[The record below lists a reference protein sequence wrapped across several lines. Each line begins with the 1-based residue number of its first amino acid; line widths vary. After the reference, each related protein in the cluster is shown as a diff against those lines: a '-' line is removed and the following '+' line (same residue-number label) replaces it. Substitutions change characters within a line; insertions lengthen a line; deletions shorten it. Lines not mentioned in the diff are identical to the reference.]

1 MRNKILLRA
10 KMLEKIR
17 AFFSARDVIEVET
30 PLLCSFS
37 VTDAHLD
44 SFQVKAK
51 CVTHT
56 PPPSRGSS
64 AGSLFEIKMDPA
76 DKSWDNRDGPELAEI
91 RFLQTSPEYAM
102 KRMLAAGSGCIY
114 QISKAFRDGETGRY
128 HNPEFTMLEWYR
140 LGFNHEQLLQEVLT
154 LLTEVASAPPAVTLT
169 YAQAFETFLDINPH
183 QANLTILHDCLAHYH
198 LQVDGVD
205 FNDRDLCLQLLM
217 TEVIERQFNA
227 NVPTVIIDFPASQAA
242 LARILPG
249 NPPLAARFEVY
260 WHGVELANG
269 FYELS
274 DVAEQRARFQ
284 ADLAKREILGLPLVP
299 VDAHLLASLAH
310 GLPDCAG
317 VALGIDRLVMCALG
331 ASNLADVISFSWE
344 RA

>member
-1 MRNKILLRA
+1 MHNANLWQPSASIDTLKQRA
-10 KMLEKIR
+10 ELIASVR
-17 AFFSARDVIEVET
+17 HFFATRGVMEVET
-30 PLLCSFS
+30 PIWSQAGVTNPYIASFTS
-37 VTDAHLD
+37 DYH
-44 SFQVKAK
+44 
-51 CVTHT
+51 
-56 PPPSRGSS
+56 PPGCE
-64 AGSLFEIKMDPA
+64 AILGY
-76 DKSWDNRDGPELAEI
+76 
-91 RFLQTSPEYAM
+91 LQTSPEYAM

-140 LGFNHEQLLQEVLT
+140 LGFNHEQLLHEVLT
-154 LLTEVASAPPAVTLT
+154 LLTEVANAPPAMTLT

-183 QANLTILHDCLAHYH
+183 NVSLSVLHDCLARYH
-198 LQVDGVD
+198 LHVDGVD
-205 FNDRDLCLQLLM
+205 LTDRDLCLQLLM
-217 TEVIERQFNA
+217 TEVIERQFDA

-249 NPPLAARFEVY
+249 NPPVAARFEVY
-260 WHGVELANG
+260 WQGVELANG
-269 FYELS
+269 FYELCDAS
-274 DVAEQRARFQ
+274 EQRVRFQ

-299 VDAHLLASLAH
+299 VDEHLLAALAH

-331 ASNLADVISFSWE
+331 ASKLADVISFPWE